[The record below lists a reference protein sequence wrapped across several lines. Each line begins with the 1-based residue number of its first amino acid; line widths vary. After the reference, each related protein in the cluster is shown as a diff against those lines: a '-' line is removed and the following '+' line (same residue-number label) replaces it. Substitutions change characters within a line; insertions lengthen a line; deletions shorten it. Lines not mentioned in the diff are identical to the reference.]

1 LSPERFFRSIST
13 GEVSVAVTNP
23 VPSFAEES
31 CISNSPFASGNSGPV
46 EGISASFVTVTK
58 TLSKVG
64 EFPGG
69 AAVVGD
75 KVEGANVV
83 PAGKL
88 GADAME
94 TLTVAGPD
102 TPGEIEP
109 VFPPPPPPQAARPA
123 EIDRTNS
130 R

>member
-1 LSPERFFRSIST
+1 M
-13 GEVSVAVTNP
+13 
-23 VPSFAEES
+23 
-31 CISNSPFASGNSGPV
+31 
-46 EGISASFVTVTK
+46 

-64 EFPGG
+64 EFAGG
-69 AAVVGD
+69 AAVAGV
-75 KVEGANVV
+75 KVAVEGANVV

-102 TPGEIEP
+102 VPGEVE
-109 VFPPPPPPQAARPA
+109 PPPPPPQAARAA
-123 EIDRTNS
+123 EINRAIS

>member
-1 LSPERFFRSIST
+1 
-13 GEVSVAVTNP
+13 V
-23 VPSFAEES
+23 
-31 CISNSPFASGNSGPV
+31 PV

-58 TLSKVG
+58 TLSKVV

-75 KVEGANVV
+75 EVANVV

-102 TPGEIEP
+102 VPGEVIL
-109 VFPPPPPPQAARPA
+109 PPPPPQAARAA
-123 EIDRTNS
+123 EIISVKTIKVTFRNVRSVVLMALSSFFHVRSLLFLRSAHFAVRKVAIRVSTEKLC
-130 R
+130 

>member
-1 LSPERFFRSIST
+1 
-13 GEVSVAVTNP
+13 
-23 VPSFAEES
+23 
-31 CISNSPFASGNSGPV
+31 
-46 EGISASFVTVTK
+46 
-58 TLSKVG
+58 LSKAG

-69 AAVVGD
+69 AAVLGD
-75 KVEGANVV
+75 KVEVANVV

-102 TPGEIEP
+102 APGEVEL
-109 VFPPPPPPQAARPA
+109 PPPPPQAARAA
-123 EIDRTNS
+123 EINRANS